1 MNIKIIFLLSLILSF
16 KAYTQD
22 SDPAQPPTSSVS
34 SDSGGTPVPEIQAS
48 DAVRFPKVRPRSPND
63 PQKESS
69 SFVGD
74 HENLDPMRTQ
84 KESLKDDDEPILED
98 IKQIIDAPSTVRSK
112 KITKKIKSKESNENS
127 EKLVIEKSTEN
138 INESQIQKSEDVS
151 SQNVS
156 KNKSVNKKSKKKLS
170 KKNNKKKKLNTSDQ
184 LQDDDPDLAIEK
196 RFYQNFIKFNSL
208 PTSVEMWTKAT
219 SERKPNDYIVQKG
232 DTLWTISETLFADA
246 QYWPKIWALNRQG
259 ILNPHFIFPG
269 MIVHFYPGSANSL
282 PTLAVGDNKLDSDS
296 KITSTSFNAGSESHK
311 EQNMDLVVNLPQSL
325 PEYKSSLYYGK
336 KRKVEIIDLKEE
348 PTFSEIESPDIIL
361 TDRLVL
367 TDIKISTESD
377 INLSCHPGEIIH
389 NFEFLRKPDESVV
402 VEYAILEALPV
413 VRATVNEI
421 VYPYKQVGNLIAYGQ
436 KKLKIK
442 NCHSYLNRHHL
453 FVPKNLVQNLKSK
466 KISKG
471 SPQIIG
477 GPTVLNQNY
486 FSSSEFV
493 YVNMGPLSY
502 NSGDLF
508 SIRSNRIDETVGQI
522 KILDSFGS
530 FALALITNADNSIKV
545 GDAILQK

>member
-1 MNIKIIFLLSLILSF
+1 MNIKIIFLLSLILSL
-16 KAYTQD
+16 KAFTQD
-22 SDPAQPPTSSVS
+22 AEPAQPSSAS
-34 SDSGGTPVPEIQAS
+34 ASENGGAPVPEIQAS

-74 HENLDPMRTQ
+74 HENLDPMRVQ
-84 KESLKDDDEPILED
+84 KESLKDDDEPILDD
-98 IKQIIDAPSTVRSK
+98 IKQVIDAPSTLKSK
-112 KITKKIKSKESNENS
+112 KIAKKNKTKEAPLKSDTLVVENSTENS
-127 EKLVIEKSTEN
+127 EDN
-138 INESQIQKSEDVS
+138 QIQKSEES
-151 SQNVS
+151 SSVDVS
-156 KNKSVNKKSKKKLS
+156 KNKTVNKKSKKKIS
-170 KKNNKKKKLNTSDQ
+170 RNKKKNLNTSDQ
-184 LQDDDPDLAIEK
+184 LHDDDPDLAIEK
-196 RFYQNFIKFNSL
+196 RFYQNFINFNAV

-269 MIVHFYPGSANSL
+269 MVVHFYPGSANSL
-282 PTLAVGDNKLDSDS
+282 PTLAVGDSQMESDS
-296 KITSTSFNAGSESHK
+296 KKASNLLNDGSDSQK
-311 EQNMDLVVNLPQSL
+311 ENKMDLVVNLPQSL

-336 KRKVEIIDLKEE
+336 KRKVEIIDLNAES
-348 PTFSEIESPDIIL
+348 TFSEIESPEIIL

-367 TDIKISTESD
+367 TDIKISTQSD
-377 INLSCHPGEIIH
+377 IDLNCHPGEMIH
-389 NFEFLRKPDESVV
+389 NFEYVRKPDENVT
-402 VEYAILEALPV
+402 VEYTILEALPV
-413 VRATVNEI
+413 ARTEVNEI
-421 VYPYKQVGNLIAYGQ
+421 VYPYQQVGSLIAYGQ

-477 GPTVLNQNY
+477 GPAVLNQNY
-486 FSSSEFV
+486 FASSEFV
-493 YVNMGPLSY
+493 YVNMGTLNY

-508 SIRSNRIDETVGQI
+508 SIKSNRIDEPVGQI

-545 GDAILQK
+545 GDSILHK